1 MYLNCFIERKSS
13 LMAIK
18 RRVKKIKGRKQGNCF
33 GTRNKIVGSRRF
45 SINDEF
51 RTLIRDNVV
60 VTITDNDNKKIER
73 KKYDNNRRTEK

>member
-1 MYLNCFIERKSS
+1 MLRFIERVLGIDLKEIENRI
-13 LMAIK
+13 LTDEIK
-18 RRVKKIKGRKQGNCF
+18 EQY
-33 GTRNKIVGSRRF
+33 KIVGSRRF

>member
-1 MYLNCFIERKSS
+1 MLRFIERVLGIDLKEIENRI
-13 LMAIK
+13 LTDEIK
-18 RRVKKIKGRKQGNCF
+18 EQY
-33 GTRNKIVGSRRF
+33 KIVGSRRF

-73 KKYDNNRRTEK
+73 KKYDNNGRAEK